1 MNTRKTIIKTLFF
14 TCALAFADTT
24 LCAEKQDINDK
35 LITLSG
41 TIDSIN
47 GELSDQRATIGAI
60 KSQVEHS
67 NNQLKRQMLEE
78 LKTLQRQNQYLYDT
92 LLAQKERNG
101 ESMKIKPLRN
111 YDLQTPDGKMIL
123 GEDEYVYVK
132 EADSTIV
139 ARIDTGASQSS
150 ISASDIVEFERN
162 SKKWLRFK
170 IIHNDRTIEVE
181 APYVKQTK
189 LRQSSIDGYSYR
201 PVVKLNI
208 KIGDFST
215 TAEFNLIDRTKM
227 QYALLIGR
235 NLLTDI
241 AVVDVSRRYV
251 QGRSDK
257 TGLLI
262 VCTDDYIEAVKN
274 GINLNAEYDI
284 LQKLNKGG
292 QIANKSTDGAESLG
306 TNAQVALPSVNNQI
320 EQKEG
325 KKPALKLDKKQQKKK
340 AAEKALQEEEENEA
354 SSLKA
359 NPFLNKKNNKK

>member
-1 MNTRKTIIKTLFF
+1 MREIEFRIKCGDAWYYGLPLSKVGNNTVAFNSFDGNYYDL
-14 TCALAFADTT
+14 FADAKALGQYTG
-24 LCAEKQDINDK
+24 LKDK
-35 LITLSG
+35 NG
-41 TIDSIN
+41 T
-47 GELSDQRATIGAI
+47 
-60 KSQVEHS
+60 
-67 NNQLKRQMLEE
+67 
-78 LKTLQRQNQYLYDT
+78 
-92 LLAQKERNG
+92 
-101 ESMKIKPLRN
+101 KIFE
-111 YDLQTPDGKMIL
+111 G
-123 GEDEYVYVK
+123 
-132 EADSTIV
+132 
-139 ARIDTGASQSS
+139 
-150 ISASDIVEFERN
+150 DIVEFERN

-257 TGLLI
+257 TSLLI

-292 QIANKSTDGAESLG
+292 QIANKATDGAESLG

-359 NPFLNKKNNKK
+359 NPFLNQNNTKK

>member
-1 MNTRKTIIKTLFF
+1 MNTRKTIIKTLLF

-241 AVVDVSRRYV
+241 AVVDVSRLYV

-257 TGLLI
+257 TSLLI

-292 QIANKSTDGAESLG
+292 QIANKATDGAESLG